1 MLDTLENDVLMISY
15 KLPILDVA
23 ECAPTSFPFM
33 YMLNV
38 THLLA
43 CAWVRLSVESREDE
57 KHYSDYSS
65 DTKNNR
71 KTRLYIYV

>member
-1 MLDTLENDVLMISY
+1 MLDILENDGLMISY

-23 ECAPTSFPFM
+23 KCAPTSFPFM
-33 YMLNV
+33 CILNV

-43 CAWVRLSVESREDE
+43 CAWVRLLVESREDE

-65 DTKNNR
+65 DTK
-71 KTRLYIYV
+71 KQ